1 MELHIGVWD
10 LVVIYALPLVAAGTV
25 IIIGLTLLYLAVVLP
40 WPRFDFKFDLLVLF
54 EDQKSRRRFRGKSL
68 AFLRFYLKSMCGD
81 SGAQALFFYRLS
93 RFFLLHRLGILADM
107 LQRLSKF
114 LTQVDISPH
123 AIIGH
128 GLFIY
133 HGSGVVIGKNSRLG
147 SRCTI
152 CQGVTTGQGAPQV
165 GNNVKLW
172 AGAKIL
178 GNITI
183 GDNCEV
189 GANAVL
195 LESLEPNTI
204 AVGVPATRKIA
215 KSTIHE

>member
-1 MELHIGVWD
+1 MELRIGAWD
-10 LVVIYALPLVAAGTV
+10 LVVIYALPVVAAGIV
-25 IIIGLTLLYLAVVLP
+25 IIIGLTFLYLAVVLP
-40 WPRFDFKFDLLVLF
+40 WPRFDFKYDLLFLF
-54 EDQKSRRRFRGKSL
+54 DDQKSRRRFRGKSL

-81 SGAQALFFYRLS
+81 SGTQALFFYRLS
-93 RFFLLHRLGILADM
+93 RFFLLHRLGMVADFFH
-107 LQRLSKF
+107 RLSKF
-114 LTQVDISPH
+114 LTQVDISPY
-123 AIIGH
+123 AVIGH

-133 HGSGVVIGKNSRLG
+133 HGSGVVIGKNSKLG
-147 SRCTI
+147 NRCTV
-152 CQGVTTGQGAPQV
+152 CQGVTTGQGAPQI

-178 GNITI
+178 GNIMI
-183 GDNCEV
+183 GDNSEV

-215 KSTIHE
+215 KSPIP